1 MKVPELLAEPW
12 AISRPAYEAIV
23 QVAREGGGVQE
34 AKARAIGLTPEAMLR
49 LTAEQPHDELDV
61 RDGVAVIPVRGYL
74 TRRSYWRG
82 DRASYEWIGARV
94 EQALGQYNVKQIV
107 LEVDSGGGEVN
118 GTEELASKIR
128 AARGTKPIT
137 AYVLGQAASAA
148 YWIASSASRVVVG
161 RTSLVGSVGV
171 IWSFIDWSKYDAR
184 VGIEEISIVSS
195 QSPDK
200 RLDPKTE
207 HGEAR
212 IQTTVDQ
219 LAGVFVG
226 DVARNRGRTEDQVV
240 ADFGAGW
247 VLVGDEAVKAGMADR
262 VGTFEQAISD
272 EPDFDPAG
280 SEATPAAAGKETHMK
295 SIEIASITA
304 EWLDANLPDL
314 MAGVRAAAISST
326 KSEAEAALKAAVEKA
341 TTEATEAAT
350 KAATT
355 AATEAERQRVIGIQG
370 AAKGM
375 GLSKLVAELVA
386 DSSITVEAAKAKL
399 FEAMQAQRAGQLD
412 ALAQDEAENDA
423 PDADGGD
430 QDSQASAAAMIKAA
444 NDYAFRHSVRR

>member
-1 MKVPELLAEPW
+1 MKVPELLAAPW
-12 AISRPAYEAIV
+12 AIARPAYEAIV
-23 QVAREGGGVQE
+23 QVAREGGGIQE

-49 LTAEQPHDELDV
+49 LSADQPHDELDV

-128 AARGTKPIT
+128 AARGRKPIT

-148 YWIASSASRVVVG
+148 YWIASAASRVVVG
-161 RTSLVGSVGV
+161 RTSMVGSVGV
-171 IWSFIDWSKYDAR
+171 IWSYIDWSKYDAR
-184 VGIEEISIVSS
+184 IGIEEIAIVSS

-200 RLDPKTE
+200 ALDPKTE
-207 HGEAR
+207 HGRAR
-212 IQTTVDQ
+212 VQATVDE

-226 DVARNRGRTEDQVV
+226 DVARNRATSDEQVI
-240 ADFGAGW
+240 ADFGGGW
-247 VLVGDEAVKAGMADR
+247 VLVGAEAVSAGMADR

-280 SEATPAAAGKETHMK
+280 SESTPAAAGEENSMK
-295 SIEIASITA
+295 SIDIASITA

-314 MAGVRAAAISST
+314 MAGIRATATTAAKADHESALAAAI
-326 KSEAEAALKAAVEKA
+326 EKA

-355 AATEAERQRVIGIQG
+355 AATEAERQRVLGIQE

-386 DSSITVEAAKAKL
+386 KPEVTVEAAKAKL
-399 FEAMQAQRAGQLD
+399 FEAMQALRAGQLN

-423 PDADGGD
+423 PKSDDGSSDANG
-430 QDSQASAAAMIKAA
+430 SVARVARIVAAAKRAGLA
-444 NDYAFRHSVRR
+444 G